1 MANCLEY
8 AEQRTE
14 SCAQYADQ
22 GYNACTQYR
31 DDGYNSCSAWDAQC
45 CTWWPCS
52 WACKLVTWA
61 CLGWY
66 WVSNLV
72 CVAWHWVAN
81 VVCVL
86 WTIVTTLVCAV
97 WEVVVTIVS
106 VVITILEAVF
116 GWLLSLAALLVE
128 LIFAIPYFGR
138 ILQWIW
144 NVIVLNLVYL
154 VVNLVD
160 GFLYL
165 IGVRPQKKLRICT
178 IILRDEA
185 GNPVAA
191 VNDVVAMINLAIDV
205 FLRECNVQIV
215 NSAPLQFSS
224 GLSFDAVR
232 ADSSWIQIASGPS
245 SATLLDTSCD
255 EPGFGDDLK
264 DVGPEFQLRGATSC
278 FFGNWRNVVGLGTPV
293 TVLVVRSIVNPTQ
306 TFSGCCLWVNNYLT
320 LSAAFL
326 PRGQPNTTL
335 AHELGHACNLFHLT
349 DPTNLMDTTSPGPAG
364 SMLRFWQEILIRAS
378 RHVSYV

>member
-178 IILRDEA
+178 ITPARRGRQPGRRGQRRRRHDQPRDRRLPAGVQRPDRQLGAAPVLERTVVRRRARGQLVDPDRLWPVVGDAARHELRRAGLRRRPKGRRARVPASRRDE
-185 GNPVAA
+185 
-191 VNDVVAMINLAIDV
+191 LL
-205 FLRECNVQIV
+205 LRELAERRRARHARDGARRPQHRQPHPDLQRLLPVGQQLPHPLRGVSPEGSAEHDARARARTRVQPLPPDRPDEPDGHDLTGTGRID
-215 NSAPLQFSS
+215 APLLAGDPDPRVPARQ
-224 GLSFDAVR
+224 
-232 ADSSWIQIASGPS
+232 
-245 SATLLDTSCD
+245 LL
-255 EPGFGDDLK
+255 
-264 DVGPEFQLRGATSC
+264 
-278 FFGNWRNVVGLGTPV
+278 
-293 TVLVVRSIVNPTQ
+293 
-306 TFSGCCLWVNNYLT
+306 
-320 LSAAFL
+320 
-326 PRGQPNTTL
+326 
-335 AHELGHACNLFHLT
+335 
-349 DPTNLMDTTSPGPAG
+349 
-364 SMLRFWQEILIRAS
+364 
-378 RHVSYV
+378 